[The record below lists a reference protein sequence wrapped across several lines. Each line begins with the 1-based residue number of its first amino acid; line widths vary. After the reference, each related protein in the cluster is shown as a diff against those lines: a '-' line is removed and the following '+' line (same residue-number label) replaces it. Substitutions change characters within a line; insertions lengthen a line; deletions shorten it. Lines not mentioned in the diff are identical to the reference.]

1 MTVPSVELSKP
12 KTAGAKPLS
21 GPQSLVPWRKTDVKE
36 ADTKQELGK
45 YQRQLQVNF
54 TDENIQQITRPCID
68 PLGTMGVCLCCKCI
82 YFCD

>member
-1 MTVPSVELSKP
+1 MTVPSAELSKP

-21 GPQSLVPWRKTDVKE
+21 GQQSLVPWIKTDKTE

-54 TDENIQQITRPCID
+54 TD
-68 PLGTMGVCLCCKCI
+68 
-82 YFCD
+82 